1 MLTWYFTSPS
11 SACRMSAERRRANA
25 VAGSPC
31 RLACHT
37 AAPETPES
45 RAAEGRCVARR
56 SPLEAGGGAA
66 VGGAAKRPARCRTGP
81 ATTHRNPRR
90 TLFPPAS
97 RGPRHRVDAAL
108 QGSCLPA
115 AMFLRCTFS
124 ALRCPSPRSR
134 SGDAGRRNARR
145 TPWIHRMVAVPRPG
159 RYRTPIAGRRVR
171 PTVGVSP
178 PSGSGWSST
187 RSPTAANPPDRTGC
201 HHDPRARPGTR
212 GRAGRRLRAALGHR
226 DRVR

>member
-90 TLFPPAS
+90 TRFRSRLVEHSVAADRVPGPGSDPAVVADGQ
-97 RGPRHRVDAAL
+97 GPRSD
-108 QGSCLPA
+108 
-115 AMFLRCTFS
+115 
-124 ALRCPSPRSR
+124 
-134 SGDAGRRNARR
+134 D
-145 TPWIHRMVAVPRPG
+145 
-159 RYRTPIAGRRVR
+159 
-171 PTVGVSP
+171 
-178 PSGSGWSST
+178 
-187 RSPTAANPPDRTGC
+187 
-201 HHDPRARPGTR
+201 DP
-212 GRAGRRLRAALGHR
+212 
-226 DRVR
+226 